1 MVQSAMGNGA
11 AIVLGAKIDD
21 KVSLVALVSDDVAKE
36 KKVQAG
42 KLVGA
47 VAEIVGGKGGG
58 RPNFA
63 QAGGKDPGKL
73 AEALEAVSGII
84 RTMIQ

>member
-1 MVQSAMGNGA
+1 MVQAAMGNGKVV
-11 AIVLGAKIDD
+11 VLGAKLDGG
-21 KVSLVALVSDDVAKE
+21 VSLIAIVSDDIAKE
-36 KKVQAG
+36 KKIQAG

-63 QAGGKDPGKL
+63 QAGGKHPEKL
-73 AEALEAVSGII
+73 DEALAKVMEIVRS
-84 RTMIQ
+84 ML